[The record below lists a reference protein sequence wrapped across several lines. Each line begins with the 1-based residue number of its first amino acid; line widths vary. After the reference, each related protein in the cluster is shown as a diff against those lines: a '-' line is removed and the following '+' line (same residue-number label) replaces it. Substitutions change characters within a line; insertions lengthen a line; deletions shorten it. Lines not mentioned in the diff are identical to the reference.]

1 MRLRREQA
9 ILLAAELNQSVLR
22 SVHLRADARDRG
34 DLVGVAAYN
43 QRLSD
48 LRAMAVEL
56 ARLIEEMRW

>member
-9 ILLAAELNQSVLR
+9 LVLSETLQNDVVR
-22 SVHLRADARDRG
+22 VVHYRADARDRG
-34 DLVGVAAYN
+34 DLVAVAAYN